1 MQGGRN
7 LDVER
12 DSSRHCLIVGPRFPA
27 ATSKLITSTVNS
39 LRRQRCCSLTATVGR
54 DLYRQSVHKILRGF
68 RISISVQW
76 TLSTPQSAHQYRQGV
91 NMFEGLF
98 LPKGFACSAVGN
110 FCSIG
115 RHRPRSPIWVAP
127 SCQFWKVSP
136 ALSVLSLPA

>member
-1 MQGGRN
+1 MQGERN

-39 LRRQRCCSLTATVGR
+39 LRRQRWCSLTATVSICIGR
-54 DLYRQSVHKILRGF
+54 ASTRGF

-76 TLSTPQSAHQYRQGV
+76 TLSTPQSAHQHRQGV
-91 NMFEGLF
+91 NMLEGLF
-98 LPKGFACSAVGN
+98 LLKGFACSAVGN

-136 ALSVLSLPA
+136 AQSVLSLPA